1 MQLYE
6 LYTRF
11 KLWMGMAETEIISKP
26 EKPFSQAKRYISKEN
41 ILLWKRRFLNYF
53 KRPTRKH
60 LGCLF

>member
-6 LYTRF
+6 LYTHF

-26 EKPFSQAKRYISKEN
+26 FHKQKDTSKKEN

-60 LGCLF
+60 LGYLF